1 MKCFIDANVI
11 LRFLLSDDA
20 LYFNKSVLIFE
31 AIAEGKFSGYVN
43 SLVIHEVLYVAIY
56 VYKQDKKTLTEKLIK
71 LIRLNNVDILD
82 ISKEDMLEVLSLF
95 SKSKV
100 DFPDLVYAKICQN
113 NNMSVFS
120 FDRHFNKL
128 SVNRLESI

>member
-56 VYKQDKKTLTEKLIK
+56 VYKQDKKTNSNTGG
-71 LIRLNNVDILD
+71 D
-82 ISKEDMLEVLSLF
+82 
-95 SKSKV
+95 
-100 DFPDLVYAKICQN
+100 AKGKKQDRG
-113 NNMSVFS
+113 
-120 FDRHFNKL
+120 FDRAIYRRIEWYSF
-128 SVNRLESI
+128 